1 MQSAFAKNDKEI
13 IRVKFRTLD
22 NVKKFVNLT
31 GKLASDVI
39 VYSGHY
45 EVDGR
50 SLMGILSLSLSYP
63 VDVRVV
69 DEVERE
75 KFAEQMKEHGIFLK
89 DDEF

>member
-1 MQSAFAKNDKEI
+1 MQSVFAKNDKDI

-22 NVKKFVNLT
+22 DVKNFVNLT
-31 GKLASDVI
+31 GKLVSDVL
-39 VYSGHY
+39 VYSGYY

-69 DEVERE
+69 DDVERE
-75 KFAEQMKEHGIFLK
+75 MFIKQLDELGVVLK
-89 DDEF
+89 NGEF

>member
-1 MQSAFAKNDKEI
+1 MQSVFAKNDKEI

-22 NVKKFVNLT
+22 DVKKFVNLT
-31 GKLASDVI
+31 GKLVSDVL

-69 DEVERE
+69 DDVERE
-75 KFAEQMKEHGIFLK
+75 MFIKQLDELGIILK
-89 DDEF
+89 NGEF